1 MTDKTVVLGYGVTG
15 RAVVSALASRQEKVR
30 IVDENPTQDLEEVA
44 QETGVEVVD
53 VAKGFSWREV
63 LEDCSQI
70 VLSPGIRDDH
80 PIFESASDI
89 DIPILDEFDLAS
101 RWDKRPCSAITGTNG
116 KTTVVTLVAE
126 ILNQAGIK
134 AEVAGNTDIPLVKA
148 IDDPDIERF
157 VLESSSF
164 RLAHSLNFSASPATW
179 LNFAP
184 DHLDIHRNLDSYE
197 QAKSK
202 IWDGIF
208 KDEDAIAN
216 LSDPVVA
223 RHAPEGCTSF
233 GTTSS
238 TCRVQ
243 EGFLLFREEKVIALD
258 DVCRKFPHDLEN
270 AQAAVA
276 TAIRSGATLEACA
289 EVLANFSGLPHRME
303 DLGFVKG
310 IRFIND
316 SKATTPHA
324 TISSM
329 RAVSEVTLILGGQN
343 KGLDFADFGVLKPK
357 RVIAIGE
364 TADAINEVFQNI
376 CPVQTAKN
384 MQEAVEQSV
393 VMTRSGGTVLLSPG
407 CSSFDWYNS
416 YKERGD
422 EFRSLVMEYGRKAK
436 DE

>member
-15 RAVVSALASRQEKVR
+15 RAVVSALVSRQEKVR
-30 IVDENPTQDLEEVA
+30 IVDENPAQDLKEVV
-44 QETGVEVVD
+44 QESGVEVVD
-53 VAKGFSWREV
+53 VTEGFSWEEV
-63 LEDCSQI
+63 LKDCSQI

-80 PIFESASDI
+80 PIFLSARDAA
-89 DIPILDEFDLAS
+89 IPILDEFDLAS

>member
-1 MTDKTVVLGYGVTG
+1 LTDKTVVLGYGVTG
-15 RAVVSALASRQEKVR
+15 RAVVSALTSRQEKVR

-63 LEDCSQI
+63 LKDCSQI

-243 EGFLLFREEKVIALD
+243 EGFLLFQEEKVIALD

-393 VMTRSGGTVLLSPG
+393 VMTQSGGTVLLSPG